1 MANPGPQAGAGA
13 AQQPAA
19 PRASVVIVVYNAQ
32 ADLAR
37 CLRSLAAA
45 GHPQDEIIVVDN
57 ASRDGSADM
66 VESAFPAVR
75 LVRSASNVGFGE
87 GNNLGAA
94 QARGRYL
101 AFLNPDTEV
110 TPGWLDAL
118 IAALESS
125 PRVGMATA
133 KILLREERERINTCG
148 GDTHLTGLT
157 LCRGMGQQR
166 DEMAEPAAVGAVSG
180 AAFVMRRALF
190 RQVGG
195 FDGSF
200 FMYMEDTDLSW
211 RVRLAGYTCLYAPEA
226 VVYHRYNL
234 RFGPD
239 KTYYQE
245 RNRYVMLLKGLR
257 WPTLLLLAPALLLAE
272 VVTWGYVLVGDRPRW
287 RNKLRAYGYI
297 VRHWPAIMAERR
309 RVQAQRGAADRTLLR
324 QTTHH
329 LAYEQ
334 TGDGLAAS
342 LAHWV
347 FDPLFLLFRQAA
359 LAATRW

>member
-1 MANPGPQAGAGA
+1 MANPGP
-13 AQQPAA
+13 QPAA
-19 PRASVVIVVYNAQ
+19 PRASVIIVVYNAQ

-37 CLRSLAAA
+37 CLRSLHDAS
-45 GHPQDEIIVVDN
+45 HQQDEIIVV
-57 ASRDGSADM
+57 ASASSDGSAAM
-66 VESAFPAVR
+66 VEASFPSVR
-75 LVRSASNVGFGE
+75 VVRSEHNVGFGE

-94 QARGRYL
+94 QARGRIL
-101 AFLNPDTEV
+101 AFLNPDTLVE
-110 TPGWLDAL
+110 PGWLDAL
-118 IAALESS
+118 IAALDRS
-125 PRVGMATA
+125 PKVGMATS
-133 KILLREERERINTCG
+133 KILLREDREHINTCG

-157 LCRGMGQQR
+157 LCRGMGKHR
-166 DEMAEPAAVGAVSG
+166 DELADTTAVGAVSG
-180 AAFVMRRALF
+180 AAFAMRRDLF
-190 RQVGG
+190 ERLGG

-211 RVRLAGYTCLYAPEA
+211 RVRLAGYTCVYVPQS

-234 RFGPD
+234 RIGPD

-245 RNRYVMLLKGLR
+245 RNRYLMLLKGLR
-257 WPTLLLLAPALLLAE
+257 WPTLLVMLPALLLGE
-272 VVTWGYVLVGDRPRW
+272 IVTWGFVLLNDRPRW
-287 RNKLRAYGYI
+287 RNKLRAYGYV

-309 RVQAQRGAADRTLLR
+309 RVQAQRGAADQTLLR

-334 TGDGLAAS
+334 TGDSLAVS